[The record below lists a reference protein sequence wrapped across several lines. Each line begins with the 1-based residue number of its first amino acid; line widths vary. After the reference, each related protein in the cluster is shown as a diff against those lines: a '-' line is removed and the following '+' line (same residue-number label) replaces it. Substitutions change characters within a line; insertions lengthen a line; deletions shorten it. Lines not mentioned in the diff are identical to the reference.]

1 MDDMPHEIEL
11 TKKYA
16 SDGLRVIG
24 VNGDSSEEVASKAVI
39 KHGNPWRNLYEGSEQ
54 TISKQLGIKGWP
66 ALYLLDEQGKIV
78 SETRYLRTGA
88 FQSLGFGKKREVYG
102 LDWTLERLLQRDPR
116 ESARAQEM
124 AINDPQTKSDST
136 LERATGPQAE
146 DNPISQTTMP
156 ATEVITVNQKS
167 LSGIWKAKQI
177 ISAGQVVP
185 PEKAPDEF
193 VFRRSQMIWK
203 FTGRTKANDRVFDVE
218 LDATKSP
225 IWITLRSQDP
235 KRPQPVLGLIDST
248 GHELRIFTKR
258 DAKGNPSTER
268 PTAIGTG
275 NEPGTDL
282 MILELKSFSVD
293 EMKTYP
299 IDEYVS
305 NLVAQWKK
313 SSNNGEPSE
322 EAINAKVTE
331 VGNKLAEDID
341 GRFGPCNLI
350 EFDATSKR
358 LIIDHT
364 EQAHR
369 KIEAFLKESI
379 PVSATQSVSG
389 PVDDSVIVA
398 RPEFAQP
405 LGIEAAKRF
414 EQQAQEI
421 ANLPRFYLYANYV
434 SAWLD
439 GMSDEADRSVAN
451 FEKAMNERL
460 KPDTPS
466 STRITAW
473 DEKRFLFG
481 YDKPNLD
488 GARGN
493 TRIVNHYFS
502 HENSFWQRQ
511 KTNKDAPQ
519 YSKLELPYVWKQVD
533 ANAFFHLRS
542 ARLEFPWG
550 NTDGNIKF
558 AIVPLEFAEYQAV
571 GEETVDGAKCW
582 VVMSKPRRCKL
593 WFDQKSGRLLQMLR
607 YVMQGVE
614 ESTPFHET
622 PEVEKLCGR
631 KFETLDAFH
640 DFGKATDRATFQR
653 LAGLYGS
660 LYFDE
665 FAHPIELTRFSDYRE
680 IAPGIW
686 FPHEATDVFAGRSH
700 SDPDKFRFSRGE
712 LRVITLE
719 TARSLEETI
728 AAFVSEM
735 PK

>member
-11 TKKYA
+11 AKKYA

-116 ESARAQEM
+116 ESVRAQEM

-282 MILELKSFSVD
+282 MIWS
-293 EMKTYP
+293 
-299 IDEYVS
+299 
-305 NLVAQWKK
+305 
-313 SSNNGEPSE
+313 
-322 EAINAKVTE
+322 
-331 VGNKLAEDID
+331 
-341 GRFGPCNLI
+341 
-350 EFDATSKR
+350 
-358 LIIDHT
+358 
-364 EQAHR
+364 
-369 KIEAFLKESI
+369 
-379 PVSATQSVSG
+379 
-389 PVDDSVIVA
+389 
-398 RPEFAQP
+398 
-405 LGIEAAKRF
+405 
-414 EQQAQEI
+414 
-421 ANLPRFYLYANYV
+421 
-434 SAWLD
+434 
-439 GMSDEADRSVAN
+439 
-451 FEKAMNERL
+451 
-460 KPDTPS
+460 
-466 STRITAW
+466 
-473 DEKRFLFG
+473 
-481 YDKPNLD
+481 
-488 GARGN
+488 
-493 TRIVNHYFS
+493 
-502 HENSFWQRQ
+502 
-511 KTNKDAPQ
+511 
-519 YSKLELPYVWKQVD
+519 
-533 ANAFFHLRS
+533 
-542 ARLEFPWG
+542 
-550 NTDGNIKF
+550 
-558 AIVPLEFAEYQAV
+558 
-571 GEETVDGAKCW
+571 
-582 VVMSKPRRCKL
+582 
-593 WFDQKSGRLLQMLR
+593 
-607 YVMQGVE
+607 
-614 ESTPFHET
+614 
-622 PEVEKLCGR
+622 
-631 KFETLDAFH
+631 
-640 DFGKATDRATFQR
+640 
-653 LAGLYGS
+653 
-660 LYFDE
+660 
-665 FAHPIELTRFSDYRE
+665 
-680 IAPGIW
+680 
-686 FPHEATDVFAGRSH
+686 
-700 SDPDKFRFSRGE
+700 
-712 LRVITLE
+712 
-719 TARSLEETI
+719 
-728 AAFVSEM
+728 
-735 PK
+735 

>member
-1 MDDMPHEIEL
+1 
-11 TKKYA
+11 
-16 SDGLRVIG
+16 
-24 VNGDSSEEVASKAVI
+24 
-39 KHGNPWRNLYEGSEQ
+39 
-54 TISKQLGIKGWP
+54 
-66 ALYLLDEQGKIV
+66 
-78 SETRYLRTGA
+78 
-88 FQSLGFGKKREVYG
+88 
-102 LDWTLERLLQRDPR
+102 
-116 ESARAQEM
+116 
-124 AINDPQTKSDST
+124 
-136 LERATGPQAE
+136 
-146 DNPISQTTMP
+146 
-156 ATEVITVNQKS
+156 
-167 LSGIWKAKQI
+167 
-177 ISAGQVVP
+177 
-185 PEKAPDEF
+185 
-193 VFRRSQMIWK
+193 
-203 FTGRTKANDRVFDVE
+203 
-218 LDATKSP
+218 
-225 IWITLRSQDP
+225 
-235 KRPQPVLGLIDST
+235 
-248 GHELRIFTKR
+248 
-258 DAKGNPSTER
+258 
-268 PTAIGTG
+268 
-275 NEPGTDL
+275 
-282 MILELKSFSVD
+282 
-293 EMKTYP
+293 MKTYP

-398 RPEFAQP
+398 RPEFDQP
-405 LGIEAAKRF
+405 QGIEAAKRF

-421 ANLPRFYLYANYV
+421 ANLPRFYLYANNV

-451 FEKAMNERL
+451 FEKAMSEHL

-640 DFGKATDRATFQR
+640 EFGKATDRATFQR

-660 LYFDE
+660 LYFDD

-686 FPHEATDVFAGRSH
+686 FPMKQPT
-700 SDPDKFRFSRGE
+700 FSRDDHPQIPISSDSRVESYASSPWKPLVRLRKRLPRLFLRCPNRSAPFVANAAKWRSPSQPHTDSNRFHRLATVATSDGGTPLMWPRSALSPIQILAIRLHPKLILDRIKPSSHNSDDRRKPVDRTDRSASRVE
-712 LRVITLE
+712 LHWQC
-719 TARSLEETI
+719 SL
-728 AAFVSEM
+728 ASFG
-735 PK
+735 